1 MRKKGVIRTDAELK
15 IGEYNMG
22 FRSNKVVLMRAV
34 SELKDA
40 DYSREP
46 ELNGIYKRLLQG
58 RKQFAQVFDKNIK
71 AVMQISSLDL
81 TMQYQNEKILDISRK
96 VAKATETL
104 FGSSG
109 GQNMSGRSNNMH
121 EEMTHN
127 IVNVS
132 SAADN
137 VYRKMETAQQELT
150 SIKELSEQTTR
161 VSHSMKGDM
170 DALLEIIG
178 HLSDVIEGIENISL
192 QTSLLSLNASIEA
205 ARAGEAGRGFA
216 VVAGEIRELAEK
228 TQNLTQNMSEF
239 VSNIKDASHKSVGST
254 QDTINI
260 LGHMTEKIEN
270 VWTLNNEN
278 QEEVSKV
285 SETISSIAAVSQ
297 EISSSMA
304 EMENQLR
311 DSTEFMSTVS
321 QDLVKAVEPV
331 VGIEKTL
338 DDAAK
343 QMGAMTEDP
352 FFHLKNEEF
361 AQYVSSAITAH
372 RTWLGNLRDMVQ
384 KRTVL
389 PLQLNSSKCGFGHF
403 YYALTPRNPEIL
415 SIWNALGIKHKR
427 FHQYG
432 ADVIQA
438 LKNQQYGLADQL
450 CTEAQQYSTGL
461 IADMEKML
469 QLSKQ

>member
-1 MRKKGVIRTDAELK
+1 
-15 IGEYNMG
+15 MG
-22 FRSNKVVLMRAV
+22 FKSNKVVLMKSI
-34 SELKDA
+34 SELKEA

-46 ELNGIYKRLLQG
+46 ELSKIYKRLLQG
-58 RKQFAQVFDKNIK
+58 RKQFAEVFDKNIK

-81 TMQYQNEKILDISRK
+81 TMQYQNDKILDISRK
-96 VAKATETL
+96 VARATEAL

-109 GQNMSGRSNNMH
+109 DSNMSGRSNNMH

-137 VYRKMETAQQELT
+137 VYRKIETAQQELT
-150 SIKELSEQTTR
+150 SIKELSEQTTQ
-161 VSHSMKGDM
+161 VSQNMKGDM

-178 HLSDVIEGIENISL
+178 QLSDVIEGIETISL
-192 QTSLLSLNASIEA
+192 QTSLLALNASIEA

-216 VVAGEIRELAEK
+216 VVAGEIRDLAEK

-254 QDTINI
+254 KDTINI
-260 LGHMTEKIEN
+260 LEHMTEKIEN
-270 VWTLNNEN
+270 VWTLNSEN
-278 QEEVSKV
+278 QKEVSKV

-297 EISSSMA
+297 EISSSMT

-321 QDLVKAVEPV
+321 RDLIKAVEPV

-343 QMGAMTEDP
+343 QMGSMSDDP

-372 RTWLGNLRDMVQ
+372 RTWLSNLQDMVHT
-384 KRTVL
+384 RTVL

-403 YYALTPRNPEIL
+403 YYALTPKNPEIL
-415 SIWNALGIKHKR
+415 PIWNALGEKHKK

-432 ADVIQA
+432 SDVIQA
-438 LKNQQYGLADQL
+438 LNSQQYGLAEQL
-450 CTEAQQYSTGL
+450 CNEAQQYSTGL
-461 IADMEKML
+461 IADMEKMV